1 MLSIFKKKKCIIGFW
16 KLAGIIHSAILWMEF
31 MQLEFFLSIL
41 SRNEKLIL
49 QSLEKNLNYKL
60 YKLNIKNP
68 KKLLQI
74 KKLIK
79 KRNNLKMLLR
89 KSMWEKY
96 TDCMFLQT
104 RKNKNYF

>member
-1 MLSIFKKKKCIIGFW
+1 MDGIYA
-16 KLAGIIHSAILWMEF
+16 AGV
-31 MQLEFFLSIL
+31 FLSIL

-89 KSMWEKY
+89 KSMWEKIY
-96 TDCMFLQT
+96 RLYVFYKQEDKKLFLKT
-104 RKNKNYF
+104 KNYLKFLSK